1 MGLSTTLGLYLSV
14 SLSRYHKKTLRMRPR
29 PVELLNKAMVW
40 GDTEMVFSCWW
51 LLAVWIGFPRPGLIG
66 CQANEHPGHIYGRP
80 RAQET
85 PDDRALNPHCLTHVV
100 IPSHL
105 EKREPPPRSD
115 RSNRQRELWSAEQES
130 RCFLFPGRA
139 SRTVEVGKP
148 SSPLRAV
155 EAPSCLGSVAD
166 LWTSIRCHGRTCNTP
181 SPSSSWRSSLLFA
194 FLFVFKLHDTF
205 WYLIISFVVIILTI
219 TIIFNAAFNQGQPTW
234 LRHNGLFTT
243 RVSAVHCEVQ
253 GTLDQKSISS
263 RSNLPVMTAKSVIQD
278 SIERRASSIR
288 CHPSK
293 IASQDPH
300 ALHQRDHI
308 M

>member
-1 MGLSTTLGLYLSV
+1 MVKPRPLSV
-14 SLSRYHKKTLRMRPR
+14 PFLFRTSVKLARLVSPQPLTLKMLSWQWVFQPLWVCICLFLCQDIIRKHGRMRPR

-105 EKREPPPRSD
+105 EKREPRSD

-181 SPSSSWRSSLLFA
+181 SPSSSWHSSLLFA
-194 FLFVFKLHDTF
+194 FFLFSNCTTLFDT
-205 WYLIISFVVIILTI
+205 
-219 TIIFNAAFNQGQPTW
+219 
-234 LRHNGLFTT
+234 
-243 RVSAVHCEVQ
+243 
-253 GTLDQKSISS
+253 
-263 RSNLPVMTAKSVIQD
+263 
-278 SIERRASSIR
+278 
-288 CHPSK
+288 
-293 IASQDPH
+293 
-300 ALHQRDHI
+300 
-308 M
+308 

>member
-105 EKREPPPRSD
+105 EKREPRSD

-148 SSPLRAV
+148 SSPLR
-155 EAPSCLGSVAD
+155 GSPFLSWERCWSLNQHPLPRPHLQHPISIFFVA
-166 LWTSIRCHGRTCNTP
+166 LF
-181 SPSSSWRSSLLFA
+181 SSFLHS
-194 FLFVFKLHDTF
+194 FLF
-205 WYLIISFVVIILTI
+205 S
-219 TIIFNAAFNQGQPTW
+219 N
-234 LRHNGLFTT
+234 FTT
-243 RVSAVHCEVQ
+243 LFD
-253 GTLDQKSISS
+253 T
-263 RSNLPVMTAKSVIQD
+263 
-278 SIERRASSIR
+278 
-288 CHPSK
+288 
-293 IASQDPH
+293 
-300 ALHQRDHI
+300 
-308 M
+308 